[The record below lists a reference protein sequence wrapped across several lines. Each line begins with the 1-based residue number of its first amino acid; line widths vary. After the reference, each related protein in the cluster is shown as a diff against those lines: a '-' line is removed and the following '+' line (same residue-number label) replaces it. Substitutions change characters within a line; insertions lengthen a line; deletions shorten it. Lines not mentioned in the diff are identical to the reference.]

1 MAKKTN
7 SKTDKQIE
15 RRGRREA
22 CAISGKPTSPHHL
35 HSIDSLRPTL
45 ADAIRAE
52 HPDLPRGAR
61 VSDEVIS
68 RYRVKQVQDML
79 REERGE
85 LGELD
90 REVAE
95 SIAHHETIS
104 ENPEEEFEDQRTFG
118 ERLADHIATFGGSWY
133 FICSFGGFLV
143 VWILANVWFLGQHD
157 FDPYPFILLN
167 LILSCLAAIQ
177 APIIMMSQNRQE
189 AKDRLRSEN
198 DYRINL
204 KAELEIRLLH
214 EKLDHLIAK
223 QWERLSEIQQIQT
236 ELLHDLT
243 RSTRR

>member
-1 MAKKTN
+1 MPKKTVPP
-7 SKTDKQIE
+7 IE
-15 RRGRREA
+15 RRGKRVP
-22 CAISGKPTSPHHL
+22 CAISGKPTSPHQL
-35 HSIDSLRPTL
+35 HSIDSLRPAL
-45 ADAIRAE
+45 AEAIRADY
-52 HPDLPRGAR
+52 PDLPRGAR
-61 VSDEVIS
+61 VSDDVIA
-68 RYRVKQVQDML
+68 RYRVKQVQTML

-90 REVAE
+90 KEVAE
-95 SIAHHETIS
+95 SIARHETIS
-104 ENPEEEFEDQRTFG
+104 ENPEEEFDDQRTMG
-118 ERLADHIATFGGSWY
+118 EVLADHIATFGGSWS
-133 FICSFGGFLV
+133 FICSFGGFLL
-143 VWILANVWFLGQHD
+143 VWIAANVWFLASHT

-189 AKDRLRSEN
+189 TKDRLRSEN

-243 RSTRR
+243 RRR

>member
-1 MAKKTN
+1 MPKKNTAPL
-7 SKTDKQIE
+7 E
-15 RRGRREA
+15 RRGKRVP
-22 CAISGKPTSPHHL
+22 CAISGKPTSLYHL
-35 HSIDSLRPTL
+35 HTIDSLRPAL
-45 ADAIRAE
+45 ADAIRVDYPE
-52 HPDLPRGAR
+52 LPRGAR

-85 LGELD
+85 LGQLD
-90 REVAE
+90 KEVAE

-104 ENPEEEFEDQRTFG
+104 ENPEEEFEDRRTFG
-118 ERLADHIATFGGSWY
+118 EVLADHIASFGGSWS
-133 FICSFGGFLV
+133 FISSFGGFLL
-143 VWILANVWFLGQHD
+143 VWIAINGWVFVTRA

-189 AKDRLRSEN
+189 TKDRLRSEN

-243 RSTRR
+243 RRR